1 MSSLPA
7 CSSSDEPRGQVLDE
21 IKPESG
27 ICAPQ
32 PGQNVWQQ
40 KWADGRD
47 HTHAEGS
54 AERLA
59 LGPRGFHEV
68 FAFAKYSARALDN
81 VTPQRGQYD
90 PTLGAVDQGGL
101 KGVFQLLYAGAQ
113 GRLRDM
119 TRCCRAAEMTVLG
132 EQDKMLELAK
142 SRQIDHRIADPPF
155 SILPQGGAIAA
166 RKKSSTTRRGCDL
179 T

>member
-1 MSSLPA
+1 MQFF
-7 CSSSDEPRGQVLDE
+7 DQPRGQVLDE

-32 PGQNVWQQ
+32 PGQNIRQQ

-47 HTHAEGS
+47 HTHAKGS

-68 FAFAKYSARALDN
+68 FAVAKYSSRALDN
-81 VTPQRGQYD
+81 FMPQRGQYD
-90 PTLGAVDQGGL
+90 PTLGAVDQGSL
-101 KGVFQLLYAGAQ
+101 KDVFQLLYAGAQ
-113 GRLRDM
+113 GRLLDM

-142 SRQIDHRIADPPF
+142 SRQVNHRIRKRPF
-155 SILPQGGAIAA
+155 SNLA
-166 RKKSSTTRRGCDL
+166 
-179 T
+179 